1 MSNSEIMSAVSEM
14 VSYIKERAKID
25 IATATQKGMIELS
38 NDQAKKIGNIVE
50 ASIETN
56 FIKAVSQVEQKLK
69 G

>member
-14 VSYIKERAKID
+14 VSYIKERAKIN

>member
-25 IATATQKGMIELS
+25 IATASQQGMIDLS
-38 NDQAKKIGNIVE
+38 NDQAKKLGNIVE